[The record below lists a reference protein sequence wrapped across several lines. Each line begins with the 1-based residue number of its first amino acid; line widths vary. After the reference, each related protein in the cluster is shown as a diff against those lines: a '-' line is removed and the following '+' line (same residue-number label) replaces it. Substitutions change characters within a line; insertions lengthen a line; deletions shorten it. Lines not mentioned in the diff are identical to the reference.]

1 MFLKIN
7 GVQKHV
13 WRGLD
18 QDGNVI
24 DT

>member
-1 MFLKIN
+1 M
-7 GVQKHV
+7 QKHV